1 MAFPNNCDGRV
12 ISVDPSTGCTLT
24 RATIRGMTPQDFED
38 QGFKEV
44 GMDRIITR
52 AKEARMAGVVE
63 RTLETLLMSRLTP
76 LKNAM
81 VKQPI
86 SGSESVILP
95 YIYRRQKRNINSN
108 YFIVSTGAA
117 TSGAGSNGI
126 PASAWD
132 LTLIKHSGPFVTSL
146 PSLERYF
153 LPGKMINV
161 ETYNSSTKVAY
172 TLQYKVIS
180 AINADAGGVYK
191 AKVSCVPN
199 VSDDAWS
206 AKSSGDKA
214 QYQPTTGLAY
224 NLANSVSDFE
234 AWAYNEP
241 SENTNKLLTFW
252 LQTSRETHQYN
263 DEYLRALNAALTSGY
278 FKDFRQLSLA
288 EQKKLQHMQ
297 FMKSWMNSV
306 FYGQEVNEKQTVET
320 YTSLPTVLDPA
331 NSNCTLEYKANAL
344 GFMPLLEKCGRAYDH
359 QGNTLNLNRLFE
371 EGYAMK
377 RNREVSGGEIDTIDF
392 MTDRWTADAIL
403 TKMID
408 FYKTKYQINTERMY
422 SVGQALKWDNQI
434 VLQYNTFQL
443 PPALGGYTFA
453 VFWDPYFDDKLSAF
467 TAPVSGAAPSGDLA
481 NRGRTM
487 WGIDWSDFQLGIAA
501 TASKQRQTNEADN
514 LYNTVIRANISHYML
529 ESTTWTAILED
540 PTRSHVVNNFSAAA
554 PSLT

>member
-1 MAFPNNCDGRV
+1 MFPNNCDGRV

-52 AKEARMAGVVE
+52 AKEARMAGVME

-76 LKNAM
+76 IKNALI
-81 VKQPI
+81 KQPI

-108 YFIVSTGAA
+108 YFLVSTGAA

-126 PASAWD
+126 PASAYD
-132 LTLIKHSGPFVTSL
+132 LTLIKHAGPFATSL
-146 PSLERYF
+146 PELQRYF
-153 LPGKMINV
+153 LPGKMLNV
-161 ETYNSSTKVAY
+161 ETVNATTKVAY
-172 TLQYKVIS
+172 SLQYTVLS

-191 AKVSCVPN
+191 AKVTVVPN
-199 VSDDAWS
+199 VSADAWGAMS
-206 AKSSGDKA
+206 AGDKA
-214 QYQPTTGLAY
+214 KYQPTTGLVY

-234 AWAYNEP
+234 AYAYNEP
-241 SENTNKLLTFW
+241 TENTNKLLTFW

-288 EQKKLQHMQ
+288 EQKKLQHQQ

-320 YTSLPTVLDPA
+320 YTSLPTVTDPA
-331 NSNCTLEYKANAL
+331 NSNCTLEYKAQAL
-344 GFMPLLEKCGRAYDH
+344 GFMTMLEKCGRSYDH
-359 QGNTLNLNRLFE
+359 QGNALNLNRLFE
-371 EGYAMK
+371 EGYIMK

-392 MTDRWTADAIL
+392 MTDRWTAQAIL
-403 TKMID
+403 IKMID
-408 FYKTKYQINTERMY
+408 WYKDTYQVNTDRWFQPN
-422 SVGQALKWDNQI
+422 QALTFENQV
-434 VLQYNTFQL
+434 VLKYNLFQL
-443 PPALGGYTFA
+443 PPGLGGYNFA
-453 VFWDPYFDDKLSAF
+453 VFWDPYFDDKVSAF
-467 TAPVSGAAPSGDLA
+467 VAPVSGAAPTGDLGS
-481 NRGRTM
+481 RGRSL

-501 TASKQRQTNEADN
+501 TASKQRQTNESDN
-514 LYNTVIRANISHYML
+514 LYNTIIKANISHYML

-540 PTRSHVVNNFSAAA
+540 PSRSHVVNNFSAAA